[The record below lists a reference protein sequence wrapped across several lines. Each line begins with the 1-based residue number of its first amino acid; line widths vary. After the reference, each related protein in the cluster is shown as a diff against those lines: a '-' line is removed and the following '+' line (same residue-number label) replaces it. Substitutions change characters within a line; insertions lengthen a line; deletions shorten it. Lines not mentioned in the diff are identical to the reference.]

1 MYKIAG
7 LHLSRG
13 RDKVDNGQGG
23 LTLGW
28 YDTTKFNISTQ
39 KWIPNVSHPENG
51 WWQVKVVTSVD
62 GGTLTPGRYQRKP
75 PRSGV
80 QCGYQN
86 RRGRHWNRLIPNI
99 ANLQRGFIFPRLRLP
114 HFTRLFRA
122 VKLTQLIP
130 YIMQSHAPPLPKL
143 RL

>member
-7 LHLSRG
+7 IHLSRAS
-13 RDKVDNGQGG
+13 DKIDNGQGG

-62 GGTLTPGRYQRKP
+62 GATLTAERYQHKR
-75 PRSGV
+75 PRCGV
-80 QCGYQN
+80 QYGYQN
-86 RRGRHWNRLIPNI
+86 RRARHWSRLIPNI
-99 ANLQRGFIFPRLRLP
+99 ATNLQRGFIFPRPMLP

-122 VKLTQLIP
+122 VKPTLLIP
-130 YIMQSHAPPLPKL
+130 
-143 RL
+143 